1 MRILAVEA
9 TKAVSDPDLPVVI
22 QGELIRHWV
31 KPPIE
36 KLPKV
41 VHAHLPGDIDP
52 NRLPRHDPRN
62 CASPRPVFE
71 KKRVPP
77 QQRGY
82 NGLEKET
89 PAGLH

>member
-1 MRILAVEA
+1 MRILAVGA

-52 NRLPRHDPRN
+52 TRDSLVGQGAAKISSPRN
-62 CASPRPVFE
+62 
-71 KKRVPP
+71 
-77 QQRGY
+77 
-82 NGLEKET
+82 L
-89 PAGLH
+89 